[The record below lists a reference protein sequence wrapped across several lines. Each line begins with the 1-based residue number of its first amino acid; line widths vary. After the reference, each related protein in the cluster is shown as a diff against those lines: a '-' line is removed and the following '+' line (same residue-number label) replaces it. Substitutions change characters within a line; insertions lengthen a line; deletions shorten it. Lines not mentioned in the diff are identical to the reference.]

1 MSSITNEIIKRRMEI
16 AENYAKRK
24 GWIVGPLSNCLM
36 QLSFEQIL
44 EIREQ
49 QSWKDASQEVKRLD
63 EHISCQESLLKH

>member
-49 QSWKDASQEVKRLD
+49 QSWKDVANDITNGIKTEKK
-63 EHISCQESLLKH
+63 EK

>member
-1 MSSITNEIIKRRMEI
+1 MSSITNEIIKRRMGI
-16 AENYAKRK
+16 AEDYAKRK

-49 QSWKDASQEVKRLD
+49 KNWKDVTNDIPNGIKTEKK
-63 EHISCQESLLKH
+63 EK